1 MSIRSPIIVTIGHID
16 HGKTTLLD
24 KIRGTVVAKG
34 EAGGIS
40 QYIGASFIPVETVK
54 ETCGRLLEKFKINL
68 FIPGLLLLDTPGH
81 ASFITLRKR
90 GGSVADL
97 AILVVDINEG
107 FKEQT
112 DESLTILKEFKT
124 PFLIA
129 ATKVDRIHGWS
140 QHSNL
145 FHENIERQHDYVKG
159 EFDKKFYSLISQIA
173 ERGFEAERFDRI
185 TDFTKQVAIV
195 PCSGNTGEGIAELL
209 MVLAGLSQQFL
220 KNKLELSQVAR
231 GSILEVKD
239 VRGLGPTIDVILY
252 DGKIN
257 KGDYLIIG
265 GKETLV
271 TRVKALL
278 KPRALQE
285 LRVEKQFET
294 IDSIEAS
301 AGVKISAPDL
311 ENVVAGYPI
320 VAVSSESQIEN
331 AKQEVQ
337 KEVEEVQFTK
347 QIDGVVIKS
356 DTLGGLEAM
365 IKLLTDENT
374 PIKKAG
380 TGQVTREDLIAA
392 QNVTDDL
399 HKVILAFNLK
409 ISEESKALAK
419 DMGITIFDNQVIY
432 RLIEN
437 YKEWFSQQKEKEMQE
452 KLEQVNRPAELL
464 FIKGTVFRSSHPAV
478 FGVEVQRGFL
488 KSGVL
493 IKRSDG
499 KIIGRI
505 KEMQKDG
512 KTVNDARKGDKVA
525 VSIEDVTVGRH
536 VFEGEKL
543 FSALSEND
551 LKILKQVYNKL
562 TDSEKELLN
571 EIS

>member
-1 MSIRSPIIVTIGHID
+1 MSIRSPIIVTVGHID

-40 QYIGASFIPVETVK
+40 QDIGASFIPVDTIK
-54 ETCGRLLEKFKINL
+54 EISGGLLEKFKINL
-68 FIPGLLLLDTPGH
+68 FIPGLLILDTPGH

-129 ATKVDRIHGWS
+129 ATKVDRIQGWFS
-140 QHSNL
+140 NSNL
-145 FHENIERQHDYVKG
+145 FHDNIEKQSDFVKE
-159 EFDKKFYSLISQIA
+159 EFDKKFYNLIAQIS
-173 ERGFEAERFDRI
+173 ERGFDAERFDRI
-185 TDFTKQVAIV
+185 TDFTKQIAVV
-195 PCSGNTGEGIAELL
+195 PCSGNTGEGIPELL
-209 MVLAGLSQQFL
+209 MVLSGLSQQFL
-220 KNKLELSQVAR
+220 KDKLELSETAR

-239 VRGLGPTIDVILY
+239 VKGLGPTIDVIIY

-257 KGDYLIIG
+257 KGDYLIVG
-265 GKETLV
+265 GKEPLV
-271 TRVKALL
+271 TKVKALL
-278 KPRALQE
+278 RPRALQE

-301 AGVKISAPDL
+301 AGIKISAPDL
-311 ENVVAGYPI
+311 ENVIAGYPI
-320 VAVSSESQIEN
+320 LAVSSEDKIED

-337 KEVEEVQFTK
+337 KEVEEVQFNK
-347 QIDGVVIKS
+347 QIEGVTIKS

-365 IKLLTDENT
+365 IKLLTDENV

-380 TGQVTREDLIAA
+380 TGQITREDLIAA
-392 QNVTDDL
+392 QNVADDL
-399 HKVILAFNLK
+399 HKVILVFNSK
-409 ISEESKALAK
+409 ITEESKTLAEE
-419 DMGITIFDNQVIY
+419 MGITIFDNQVIY

-437 YKEWFSQQKEKEMQE
+437 YRDWCSQKKERELTE
-452 KLEQVNRPAELL
+452 KLEQVNRPAEMVFL
-464 FIKGTVFRSSHPAV
+464 KGTVFRSSHPAV
-478 FGVEVQRGFL
+478 FGVEIERGFL
-488 KSGVL
+488 KAGVL
-493 IKRSDG
+493 IKRADG

-512 KTVNDARKGDKVA
+512 KTVNEVKKGDKA
-525 VSIEDVTVGRH
+525 AISIEDVTVGRH

-543 FSALSEND
+543 FTALSENE
-551 LKILKQVYNKL
+551 LKILREVYNKL
-562 TDSEKELLN
+562 TDSEKEILN
-571 EIS
+571 EI

>member
-1 MSIRSPIIVTIGHID
+1 MTVVYATSTKNID

-40 QYIGASFIPVETVK
+40 QDIGASFIPVDTIK
-54 ETCGRLLEKFKINL
+54 ELSGKLLEKFKINL

-112 DESLTILKEFKT
+112 DESLAILKDFKT

-129 ATKVDRIHGWS
+129 ATKIDRLQGWF

-145 FHENIERQHDYVKG
+145 FHENIEKQHDYVKD

-173 ERGFEAERFDRI
+173 EKGFEAERFDRI

-195 PCSGNTGEGIAELL
+195 PCSGNTGEGIPELL
-209 MVLAGLSQQFL
+209 MVLSGLAQQFL

-252 DGKIN
+252 DGKIS
-257 KGDYLIIG
+257 KGDYLIVG
-265 GKETLV
+265 GKEPLV

-294 IDSIEAS
+294 IDSIQAS

-320 VAVSSESQIEN
+320 VAVSSEDHVEN

-347 QIDGVVIKS
+347 HIEGVVIKS

-365 IKLLTDENT
+365 IKLLTDDNM
-374 PIKKAG
+374 PIKKAE
-380 TGQVTREDLIAA
+380 TGQISREDLIAA

-409 ISEESKALAK
+409 ITEESKTLAK
-419 DMGITIFDNQVIY
+419 DMGIIIFENQVIY

-437 YKEWFSQQKEKEMQE
+437 YKEWCSQQKERELQE
-452 KLEQVNRPAELL
+452 KLERVNRPSELF

-478 FGVEVQRGFL
+478 FGVEIQRGFL

-499 KIIGRI
+499 KIIGRV

-512 KTVNDARKGDKVA
+512 KTVSEARKGDKVA
-525 VSIEDVTVGRH
+525 VSIEDATVGKH

-543 FSALSEND
+543 FSALSDND
-551 LKILKQVYNKL
+551 LRILREVYHKL
-562 TDSEKELLN
+562 TDSEKELLS
-571 EIS
+571 EMS